1 MSQEQKNKIGYT
13 YILSNKS
20 NSIVYIGVTAN
31 IVKRV
36 YEHKQKLVE
45 GFAKKHNLDK
55 LVYFETYDDIRLA
68 IAREKQLKKLDMD
81 AKLNL
86 VKKENPSFDDLHIP
100 GI

>member
-20 NSIVYIGVTAN
+20 NSVVYVGVTAN

-36 YEHKQKLVE
+36 YEHKLKLIE
-45 GFAKKHNLDK
+45 GFTKKHNLDK

-81 AKLNL
+81 SKFNL
-86 VKKENPSFDDLHIP
+86 VKKENPKIDDLHIP

>member
-20 NSIVYIGVTAN
+20 NSVVYVGVTAN

-45 GFAKKHNLDK
+45 GFTKKHNLDK

-68 IAREKQLKKLDMD
+68 ITREKILKKLDMSL
-81 AKLNL
+81 KLDL
-86 VKKENPSFDDLHIP
+86 VKKENPSFDDLHITD
-100 GI
+100 I

>member
-20 NSIVYIGVTAN
+20 NSVVYVGVTAN

-36 YEHKQKLVE
+36 YEHKQKLIE
-45 GFAKKHNLDK
+45 GFTKKHNLDK

-81 AKLNL
+81 SKFNL
-86 VKKENPSFDDLHIP
+86 VKKENPKIDDLHIP

>member
-20 NSIVYIGVTAN
+20 NSVVYVGVTAN

-45 GFAKKHNLDK
+45 GFTKKHNLDK

-81 AKLNL
+81 SKFNL
-86 VKKENPSFDDLHIP
+86 VKKENPKIDDLHIP